1 MKKAVL
7 KLDVHDGKCK
17 QKAMKMVS
25 TVPGLDSI
33 SVDVKENKMTL
44 TGDID
49 PVTAVAKLRKV
60 YQADI
65 ISVGPAKE
73 PEKKKKDEHKKTE
86 ETKKTEEP
94 KKTEQPVTAFQVH
107 PQYLYPTHHCV
118 CTCVEEDPNPCVIL

>member
-7 KLDVHDGKCK
+7 KLDVHAGKCK

-25 TVPGLDSI
+25 TVPGLESI

-73 PEKKKKDEHKKTE
+73 PEKKKKDEP
-86 ETKKTEEP
+86 KKTEEP
-94 KKTEQPVTAFQVH
+94 KKTQEPVTAFQVH